1 MSKKNQYILLL
12 TTFILVILVGY
23 CYVVY
28 IGETPIVGP
37 RGLVVEIQTDRY
49 AYVLGEEIEISVYLY
64 NDRLRPV
71 RIEQGELIVET
82 PVWIRP
88 PLSDVSMIHY
98 IEGSSMTIP
107 ARSRV
112 LWGKTTFEPRSTGGY
127 AIECLG
133 EEATIRVLFYK
144 EESTF

>member
-1 MSKKNQYILLL
+1 MSNKNQYILLM
-12 TTFILVILVGY
+12 TTFILIIIVGY
-23 CYVVY
+23 YYVIY

-37 RGLVVEIQTDRY
+37 RKLVVEIQTDSD
-49 AYVLGEEIEISVYLY
+49 AYVLGEDIEISVYLY

-71 RIEQGELIVET
+71 RIEQRKLIVET

-98 IEGSSMTIP
+98 IEGSSMTVP

-112 LWGKTTFEPRSTGGY
+112 LWGKTTFEPRSTGY
-127 AIECLG
+127 YTIECLG
-133 EEATIRVLFYK
+133 EKVTIKVVFLH
-144 EESTF
+144 EDTTL

>member
-1 MSKKNQYILLL
+1 MSNKNLYILLM
-12 TTFILVILVGY
+12 TTFILVVIVGY
-23 CYVVY
+23 YYVVY

-37 RGLVVEIQTDRY
+37 RGLVVEIQTDRD

-98 IEGSSMTIP
+98 IEGSSITVP

-127 AIECLG
+127 TIECLG
-133 EEATIRVLFYK
+133 EKVTIKVAFLPDD
-144 EESTF
+144 TTL

>member
-1 MSKKNQYILLL
+1 MSNKNQYILLM
-12 TTFILVILVGY
+12 TTFILIIIIGYYYVI
-23 CYVVY
+23 Y

-37 RGLVVEIQTDRY
+37 RGLVVEIQTDRD

-82 PVWIRP
+82 PLWIRP

-98 IEGSSMTIP
+98 IEGSSMTVP

-112 LWGKTTFEPRSTGGY
+112 LWGKTTFEASSTGGY

-133 EEATIRVLFYK
+133 EKVTIRVLFYK